1 MTPQLSKQPKSI
13 PSLDDMVV
21 YLGRPPAKDLA
32 KSLGVDE
39 SQMARWLKANDA
51 PRPVLLSLFWLTH
64 WGQQWVNTDLY
75 NLANIHMS
83 MNGVLQKELAE
94 ARELNKRLHMRIEKL
109 GTLGD
114 FGSANDPVTGVSG
127 PGPKQPAPMLL
138 TFEAFSAAEPAKRPA
153 KAARRA
159 KKGAPALPAFVPSEY
174 PGVPSVHDR
183 KAWMQADQGHQ
194 VAQQNRRTGT

>member
-21 YLGRPPAKDLA
+21 DIGRPSIKDLA

-39 SQMARWLKANDA
+39 SQMATWLKANDA
-51 PRPVLLSLFWLTH
+51 PRPVLLALFWLTQ
-64 WGQQWVNTDLY
+64 WGQQWVYADVY

-83 MNGVLQKELAE
+83 MNGVLQKELT
-94 ARELNKRLHMRIEKL
+94 REREVSKRLRIQLEKL

-127 PGPKQPAPMLL
+127 PGPSPAAPVLL
-138 TFEAFSAAEPAKRPA
+138 TFEAFEAVDTPGQPAKRA
-153 KAARRA
+153 KKARR
-159 KKGAPALPAFVPSEY
+159 GAPAVPAFIPAEY
-174 PGVPSVHDR
+174 PGIPSVQDR
-183 KAWMQADQGHQ
+183 KAWMQVDAGHP
-194 VAQQNRRTGT
+194 VAQKHRRTGT